1 MTDKSDT
8 EFVSDNDDYESEEEN
23 EYISDEEEMIDEDNE
38 EELVDKDCLYNK
50 ILKEDLE
57 EEDNFEK
64 IVKPEPK
71 YNILRGKDR
80 ISFPRMTRYELVR
93 IIGERT
99 KQLTMG
105 AKAFIKNKEDYSYEE
120 LAVLELKN
128 KLVPFKIM
136 RTLPN
141 GDKEEWSIDELSIEH
156 LF

>member
-1 MTDKSDT
+1 MADKSDT
-8 EFVSDNDDYESEEEN
+8 EVFSDDDYESEDET
-23 EYISDEEEMIDEDNE
+23 EYLSDEEVDNDENE
-38 EELVDKDCLYNK
+38 DIIDKDCLYNK
-50 ILKEDLE
+50 LLKEDLE

-71 YNILRGKDR
+71 YNILRGKAR
-80 ISFPRMTRYELVR
+80 VSFPRMTRYEMVR

-128 KLVPFKIM
+128 KLIPFKIM
-136 RTLPN
+136 RSLPN
-141 GDKEEWSIDELSIEH
+141 GDKEEWSIDELSMEH
-156 LF
+156 LN

>member
-1 MTDKSDT
+1 MADKSDT
-8 EFVSDNDDYESEEEN
+8 EVFSDDDYESEDEI
-23 EYISDEEEMIDEDNE
+23 EYLSDEEEVNNDENE
-38 EELVDKDCLYNK
+38 DIIDKDCLYNK
-50 ILKEDLE
+50 LLKEDLE

-64 IVKPEPK
+64 IIKPEPK

-80 ISFPRMTRYELVR
+80 ISFPRMTRYEMVR

-120 LAVLELKN
+120 IAVLELKN

-136 RTLPN
+136 RSLPN
-141 GDKEEWSIDELSIEH
+141 GDKEEWSIDELSMEH
-156 LF
+156 LN

>member
-1 MTDKSDT
+1 MADKSDT
-8 EFVSDNDDYESEEEN
+8 EFVSDNDYDSDEEN
-23 EYISDEEEMIDEDNE
+23 EYLSNE
-38 EELVDKDCLYNK
+38 EEILDDEDGEIMDKDCLYNK
-50 ILKEDLE
+50 ILKEDLDE
-57 EEDNFEK
+57 DDNFEK
-64 IVKPEPK
+64 IIKPEPK

-80 ISFPRMTRYELVR
+80 TSFPRMTRYEMVR

-141 GDKEEWSIDELSIEH
+141 GDKEEWSIDELSLEH
-156 LF
+156 LI

>member
-1 MTDKSDT
+1 MADKSDT
-8 EFVSDNDDYESEEEN
+8 ELLSDEDYTDEEEEYLSEEELIEDDDEN
-23 EYISDEEEMIDEDNE
+23 EV
-38 EELVDKDCLYNK
+38 VDKDCLYNK

-64 IVKPEPK
+64 IIKPEPK

-80 ISFPRMTRYELVR
+80 VSFPRMTRYEMVR

-136 RTLPN
+136 RSLPN
-141 GDKEEWSIDELSIEH
+141 GDKEEWSIEELSMEH
-156 LF
+156 LN

>member
-1 MTDKSDT
+1 MADKSDT
-8 EFVSDNDDYESEEEN
+8 EVFSDDDYESEDET
-23 EYISDEEEMIDEDNE
+23 EYLSDEEEINNDENE
-38 EELVDKDCLYNK
+38 DIIDKDCLYNK
-50 ILKEDLE
+50 LLKEDLE

-64 IVKPEPK
+64 IIKPEPK

-80 ISFPRMTRYELVR
+80 ISFPRMTRYEMVR

-128 KLVPFKIM
+128 KLIPFKIM
-136 RTLPN
+136 RSLPN
-141 GDKEEWSIDELSIEH
+141 GDKEEWSIEELSMDH
-156 LF
+156 LN